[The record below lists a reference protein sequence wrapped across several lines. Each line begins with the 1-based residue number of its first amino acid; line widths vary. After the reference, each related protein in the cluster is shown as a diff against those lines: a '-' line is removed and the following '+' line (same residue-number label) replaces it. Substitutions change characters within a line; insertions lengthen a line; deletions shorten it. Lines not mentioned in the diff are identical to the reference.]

1 MKRGIFI
8 AGFVVSILVLLFSQ
22 VMAQGGRIRFGNLKI
37 IPDITLQEVYD
48 DNIYLGNGTNN
59 TTELEE
65 SDLITHIMPALG
77 LDYNLHERG
86 NVSFNYTGD
95 LAYYSDNGNNDWQTH
110 KGEFN
115 FNYQAP
121 GGIILDINTIHTDAE
136 DPYGNLELYRI
147 GLKTKRRGNSLKAK
161 ITYGFGNRFQILGY
175 YSRYKQDYDLERDYT
190 QDWDINEFGAGF
202 QMRLLPK
209 TWGFFRYYFGERDY
223 FTHPAATGVT
233 ESNDADFDWKR
244 INFGLTWETGAKLGG
259 ELNFGY
265 QLMDYENAADV
276 GGSIYDAKDTWIAA
290 TSITYTATPTI
301 ELALGLTRALRETGS
316 SDNEY
321 FEDTGIGIN
330 MQKVI
335 KSKFILTVGG
345 VYSVNDYNTPL
356 TRPREDDSYRVNAGL
371 DYQIRERLT
380 AGVGYRYEKKDSNYS
395 ENDYTDTRFI
405 ISFNAVY

>member
-1 MKRGIFI
+1 MKRGIFVV
-8 AGFVVSILVLLFSQ
+8 AFVVSILMLLFSQ
-22 VMAQGGRIRFGNLKI
+22 VMAQGGRIRFNNLKV
-37 IPDITLQEVYD
+37 IPGITLQEVYD
-48 DNIYLGNGTNN
+48 NNIYLGNGSNN

-77 LDYNLHERG
+77 LDYSLHERG

-95 LAYYSDNGNNDWQTH
+95 LAYYSDIGNNDWQTH

-121 GGIILDINTIHTDAE
+121 RGIIIDIQTIHTDAE

-147 GLKTKRRGNSLKAK
+147 GLKTERRGNDLKAK
-161 ITYGFGNRFQILGY
+161 ITYGFGDRFQILGY
-175 YSRYKQDYDLERDYT
+175 YNRYKQDYDLERDYT
-190 QDWDINEFGAGF
+190 QDWDINEFGVGF

-265 QLMDYENAADV
+265 QLMDYKNTADV
-276 GGSIYDAKDTWIAA
+276 GGDRYEAKDTWIAA

-335 KSKFILTVGG
+335 RSKFTLTVGG
-345 VYSVNDYNTPL
+345 VYSINDYNIPS
-356 TRPREDDSYRVNAGL
+356 TRPREDNIYRLNAGL
-371 DYQIRERLT
+371 DYQIRERLA
-380 AGVGYRYEKKDSNYS
+380 AGVGYKYEKKDSNYS
-395 ENDYTDTRFI
+395 ENDYADTQFI
-405 ISFNAVY
+405 ISFSAVY

>member
-1 MKRGIFI
+1 MKRGILVV
-8 AGFVVSILVLLFSQ
+8 GFGVSILVLLFSQ

-77 LDYNLHERG
+77 LDYSLHERG

-147 GLKTKRRGNSLKAK
+147 GLKTKRRGNDLKAK
-161 ITYGFGNRFQILGY
+161 ITYGFGDRFQILGY
-175 YSRYKQDYDLERDYT
+175 YNGYKQDYDLERDYT
-190 QDWDINEFGAGF
+190 QDWDVNEFGVGF

-223 FTHPAATGVT
+223 FTHPAATGVN

-244 INFGLTWETGAKLGG
+244 VNFGVTWETGAKLEG

-276 GGSIYDAKDTWIAA
+276 GGDRYDAKDTWIAA

-301 ELALGLTRALRETGS
+301 GLALSLTRALRETGS

-395 ENDYTDTRFI
+395 ANDYTDTQFI

>member
-8 AGFVVSILVLLFSQ
+8 VGFGVSILMLLFSQ
-22 VMAQGGRIRFGNLKI
+22 VMAQGGRIRFNNLTV
-37 IPDITLQEVYD
+37 IPGITLQEVYD

-59 TTELEE
+59 TTEFEE
-65 SDLITHIMPALG
+65 SDLITHIMPSVG
-77 LDYNLHERG
+77 LDYSLHERG
-86 NVSFNYTGD
+86 NVFFNYTGD
-95 LAYYSDNGNNDWQTH
+95 LAYYNDNNSNDWQTH

-121 GGIILDINTIHTDAE
+121 GGIILDINTVHTDAE
-136 DPYGNLELYRI
+136 DPYGNLELYRS
-147 GLKTKRRGNSLKAK
+147 GLKTERRGNDLKSK
-161 ITYGFGNRFQILGY
+161 IGYGFGDRFQILAY
-175 YSRYKQDYDLERDYT
+175 YNYYKQDYDLLRDYT
-190 QDWDINEFGAGF
+190 QDWDIKEFGVGF

-233 ESNDADFDWKR
+233 ESNDADFDWNR
-244 INFGLTWETGAKLGG
+244 VNFGLTWESGAKLEG

-265 QLMDYENAADV
+265 QFMDYENTVDV
-276 GGSIYDAKDTWIAA
+276 EGDRYDAKDTWIAA

-301 ELALGLTRALRETGS
+301 GLSLSLTRALRETGA

-321 FEDTGIGIN
+321 FEDTGIGVN
-330 MQKVI
+330 MKKMI

-345 VYSVNDYNTPL
+345 VYSVNDYNIPL
-356 TRPREDDSYRVNAGL
+356 TRPRKDDSYRVNIGL
-371 DYQIRERLT
+371 DYLIRERLT
-380 AGVGYRYEKKDSNYS
+380 AGIDYRYEKKDSNYS

-405 ISFNAVY
+405 ISFSAVY

>member
-8 AGFVVSILVLLFSQ
+8 VGFVVSILMLLFSQ

-48 DNIYLGNGTNN
+48 DNIYLGNGANN

-121 GGIILDINTIHTDAE
+121 RGIILDIHTIHIDAE

-147 GLKTKRRGNSLKAK
+147 GLKTKRRGNSLNAK
-161 ITYGFGNRFQILGY
+161 ITYGFGDRFQILGY
-175 YSRYKQDYDLERDYT
+175 YNRYKQDYDLLRDYT
-190 QDWDINEFGAGF
+190 QDWDITEFGAGF

-209 TWGFFRYYFGERDY
+209 TWAFFRYYFGERDY
-223 FTHPAATGVT
+223 FTHRGNVT
-233 ESNDADFDWKR
+233 ESNDSDFDWNR
-244 INFGLTWETGAKLGG
+244 VNFGVTWETGAKLEG

-265 QLMDYENAADV
+265 QLMDYENTADV
-276 GGSIYDAKDTWIAA
+276 GGDRYDAKDTWIAA

-335 KSKFILTVGG
+335 LPKFTLTVGG
-345 VYSVNDYNTPL
+345 VYSVNDYNI
-356 TRPREDDSYRVNAGL
+356 PREDDIYRLDAGL

-380 AGVGYRYEKKDSNYS
+380 AGVGYRYKKQDSNYS
-395 ENDYTDTRFI
+395 EHNYADTQFMI
-405 ISFNAVY
+405 LLSAVY

>member
-1 MKRGIFI
+1 MKRGIFVV
-8 AGFVVSILVLLFSQ
+8 GFVVSILMLLFSQ
-22 VMAQGGRIRFGNLKI
+22 VMAQGGKIRFNNLKV
-37 IPDITLQEVYD
+37 IPGITLQEVYD
-48 DNIYLGNGTNN
+48 NNIYLGNGTNN

-115 FNYQAP
+115 VNYQAP
-121 GGIILDINTIHTDAE
+121 RGIIIDINTIHTDAE

-147 GLKTKRRGNSLKAK
+147 GLKTKRRDNSLKAK
-161 ITYGFGNRFQILGY
+161 ITYGFRDRFQILGY
-175 YSRYKQDYDLERDYT
+175 YNRYKQDYDLERDYT

-265 QLMDYENAADV
+265 QLMDYKNTADV
-276 GGSIYDAKDTWIAA
+276 RGDRYEAKDTWIAA

-335 KSKFILTVGG
+335 RPKFTLTVGG
-345 VYSVNDYNTPL
+345 VYGINDYNIPS
-356 TRPREDDSYRVNAGL
+356 TRPREDNIYRLNAGL
-371 DYQIRERLT
+371 DYQIRERLA

-395 ENDYTDTRFI
+395 EYDYTDTQFI
-405 ISFNAVY
+405 ISFSAVY